1 MEDCTLPDPEFAVN
15 FFSLVRIPDQPDVDD
30 WATDPP
36 VNNFTTGFL
45 GKTDTELRRFPT
57 ERIPQMEH
65 GQTVDKNWVAVL
77 DERSMS
83 TETVVL
89 HNSYA
94 RNLWD
99 KVHPGA
105 HVPAGGEV
113 FGDGRIWWKWRV
125 PFKHLWTFYNSF
137 ESDPTAM
144 TLNLYTGPEL
154 HKDEVVDMDTVQ
166 KIMDG
171 EMTIEDLNLA
181 RDIKY

>member
-1 MEDCTLPDPEFAVN
+1 
-15 FFSLVRIPDQPDVDD
+15 
-30 WATDPP
+30 
-36 VNNFTTGFL
+36 
-45 GKTDTELRRFPT
+45 
-57 ERIPQMEH
+57 MEH